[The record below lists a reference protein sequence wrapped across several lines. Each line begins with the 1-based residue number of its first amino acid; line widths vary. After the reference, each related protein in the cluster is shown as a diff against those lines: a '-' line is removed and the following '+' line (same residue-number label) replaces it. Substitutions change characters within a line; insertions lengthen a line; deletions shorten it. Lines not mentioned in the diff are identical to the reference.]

1 MEEYQNDII
10 ENRNFL
16 WVVKFWNIEIDV
28 KNENEI
34 KVENIW
40 KDDSKIF
47 KLG

>member
-16 WVVKFWNIEIDV
+16 WVVKFLNIEIDV